1 MAVLNLTRITNLC
14 LQSFRDAVN
23 RCFNPAML
31 PNMIGGTYRIETTA
45 LWPGFYQPA
54 QQLGMEHQL
63 EGRYY
68 VMKFDSEEIQQL
80 GSEIW
85 TCLEKVAKE
94 LVDFADAYPGIY
106 AVHENPA
113 APEIHILLSN
123 IALPPCGY
131 HLTEAY
137 QYSYDKMIMSCAA
150 MSILNN
156 VLYNECEE

>member
-1 MAVLNLTRITNLC
+1 MAVLNLTRIPNLC

-23 RCFNPAML
+23 RCFNPALL
-31 PNMIGGTYRIETTA
+31 PNMIGGTYRIDTTA
-45 LWPGFYQPA
+45 LWPGFCQPA

-85 TCLEKVAKE
+85 TRLEKVAQE
-94 LVDFADAYPGIY
+94 LVDFTDAYPGIY

-113 APEIHILLSN
+113 SPEIHILLSN
-123 IALPPCGY
+123 IALPPCEY
-131 HLTEAY
+131 HLTEDIH
-137 QYSYDKMIMSCAA
+137 YSYDKLIMSCAA

>member
-1 MAVLNLTRITNLC
+1 MAVLNVTRIPNLC

-23 RCFNPAML
+23 RCFNPDL
-31 PNMIGGTYRIETTA
+31 TPNMIAGTYRIDTTA

-80 GSEIW
+80 GSELW
-85 TCLEKVAKE
+85 TRLEKVAQE

-106 AVHENPA
+106 AVHEIPA
-113 APEIHILLSN
+113 SPEIHILLSN

-131 HLTEAY
+131 HLTEED
-137 QYSYDKMIMSCAA
+137 QYTWDKVIMSCAA
-150 MSILNN
+150 MSILNG
-156 VLYNECEE
+156 VLSDECEE